1 MLAYAVQRLLYVLP
15 IALGVSLI
23 CFFLVHLAPGDPVS
37 AILPENSPP
46 ELIAQVKHSY
56 GLDQPLPVQ
65 YVLWLG
71 HVLSGDF
78 GNSITTRRAVLAE
91 VLPAVGNTLTL
102 AGGAILLGCGLGI
115 LLGTLAGTRN
125 GMVLDRCITSIAVAG
140 VSVPPYWLGM
150 VLVVIFAVDLGILP
164 ATGMGQGRSG
174 GFAFTID
181 GLKHLV
187 LPTIALSVI
196 PAGIIARSVR
206 ATVSEV
212 RQRDFVW
219 TLHAKGIGRARQMLH
234 IAKNAAPSV
243 LAVIGLQFAHLLG
256 GSILIETVF
265 AWPGTGFLLH
275 AAIFTRD
282 LPILQGT
289 ILVLAMFFVLI
300 NLAVDILQM
309 MLDPRIKRG

>member
-1 MLAYAVQRLLYVLP
+1 MLLYAVQRLFYVLP

-23 CFFLVHLAPGDPVS
+23 CFLLVHLAPGDPVS
-37 AILPENSPP
+37 AILPENAPP
-46 ELIAQVKHSY
+46 ELVQQVKQAY
-56 GLDQPLPVQ
+56 GLDKPLPVQ

-71 HVLSGDF
+71 HVATGDF
-78 GNSITTRRAVLAE
+78 GRSITTRRPVLAE
-91 VLPAVGNTLTL
+91 VLPAVGNTLAL

-115 LLGTLAGTRN
+115 FLGTLAGTRD
-125 GMVLDRCITSIAVAG
+125 GMLLDRLITSSAVAG

-150 VLVVIFAVDLGILP
+150 VLIGIFAVDLGWLP
-164 ATGMGQGRSG
+164 ATGMGQGRDG
-174 GFAFTID
+174 GFAFTLD
-181 GLKHLV
+181 GLKHLI

-206 ATVSEV
+206 ATVAEV

-219 TLHAKGIGRARQMLH
+219 TLQAKGMGRARVLLH
-234 IAKNAAPSV
+234 VAKNAAPSV

-265 AWPGTGFLLH
+265 AWPGTGFLLN

-289 ILVLAMFFVLI
+289 ILILAMFFVMI
-300 NLAVDILQM
+300 NLVVDLVQM